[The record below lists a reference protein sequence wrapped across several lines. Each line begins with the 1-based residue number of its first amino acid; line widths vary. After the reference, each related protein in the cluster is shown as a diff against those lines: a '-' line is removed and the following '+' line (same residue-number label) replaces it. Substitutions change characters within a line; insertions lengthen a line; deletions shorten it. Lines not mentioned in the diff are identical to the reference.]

1 MRLVPESPTETYD
14 LVVVVVSSVVV
25 VVVVVSSSSVSLAQ
39 EKMMRLK
46 RNTNKMCKI
55 LFIFSPISNERRR
68 FEELLFQHFTNRL
81 SIQFDIIAHSRPNFM
96 YVKVF
101 SSGLKVVLL
110 GGRLTVK
117 N

>member
-1 MRLVPESPTETYD
+1 MVPPKPTVTKILSPWVTSLRSFDVPEVIEFQEVPLSDEVRIVPESPTETYD

-55 LFIFSPISNERRR
+55 LFIFSLN
-68 FEELLFQHFTNRL
+68 Q
-81 SIQFDIIAHSRPNFM
+81 
-96 YVKVF
+96 
-101 SSGLKVVLL
+101 
-110 GGRLTVK
+110 
-117 N
+117 